1 MNFYFLNNVGVVSFF
16 SILNFEFRLFIFQI
30 NGGMVSFYICLYNFE
45 FFLFISFFLNNGG
58 VVSFFSS
65 YFYNFHFWIL
75 IVGRRVILQLSDIF
89 ENQIRNWWRIT
100 FLEVNP
106 FCNSMSF
113 GIWSVFISDSFNVH
127 FFFNF
132 NVVISVGL
140 IVGQNF
146 DTLVE
151 IIGDGDGLKSQMYMS
166 AFHFHFSL
174 LSFK

>member
-1 MNFYFLNNVGVVSFF
+1 
-16 SILNFEFRLFIFQI
+16 
-30 NGGMVSFYICLYNFE
+30 
-45 FFLFISFFLNNGG
+45 
-58 VVSFFSS
+58 
-65 YFYNFHFWIL
+65 
-75 IVGRRVILQLSDIF
+75 
-89 ENQIRNWWRIT
+89 
-100 FLEVNP
+100 
-106 FCNSMSF
+106 MSF
-113 GIWSVFISDSFNVH
+113 GIWSVFISDFFNVH